1 MKHVSIIVP
10 KGHFSMVNVEG
21 AFQILSSVNEFL
33 EQQGKS
39 PALKVELVGLE
50 EEILQPN
57 GFFSIKPQKTIAEV
71 KETNLIV
78 IPAIHGDNEHNLKL
92 NASLRPW
99 LVDHYKKGAE
109 IASLCVASFFL
120 ASTGLLDNR
129 ICSTHWRYSNQFRKM
144 FPKAILM
151 DDKILTES
159 DGIYTSGGAYSFTNL
174 LLYLIE
180 NYTSR
185 DISVLAAKTFM
196 IDIDRNS
203 QSPFIIFSGQK
214 THKDQDVLRIQEYI
228 EKNYRE
234 KIIVEELCENIAQSR
249 RTFERH
255 FKKATSNTI
264 VEYIQRVKVEA
275 AKKELEKGRK
285 TVNEIMYEVG
295 YSDPKAFREVFRK
308 IVNMTP
314 GDYSKKYKL
323 N

>member
-39 PALKVELVGLE
+39 PALKVELVGEE

-71 KETNLIV
+71 KQTNLIV
-78 IPAIHGDNEHNLKL
+78 IPAIHGDNEHNLEL

-99 LVDHYKKGAE
+99 LVDQYKKGAE

-159 DGIYTSGGAYSFTNL
+159 NGIYTSGGAYSFTNL

-180 NYTSR
+180 KYTSR
-185 DISVLAAKTFM
+185 DIAVLAAKTFM

-234 KIIVEELCENIAQSR
+234 KIIVEELCENIPQSR

-308 IVNMTP
+308 IVDMTP